1 MANNAKVMDSI
12 KSFLLKMKALD
23 ENIPEELAQDALEMT
38 EEVKDALC
46 EEEAKDEEPDKK
58 EEVKDEDPKEDKAE
72 DEAEVE
78 KKMEDAFVK
87 VLHKYG
93 LIKDSAMSALDE
105 LEEEEKAKDAD
116 EEDVT
121 VDPEKINDSAK
132 KLIREVKPVIAG
144 IKDAATRKM
153 LADSFAKAVKMNKSS
168 SQYGDMMQILGSNAK
183 NKAKDHKA
191 VEPVEDFGMEI
202 AKKYNPHYMKEA
214 N

>member
-1 MANNAKVMDSI
+1 MANSAKVMDSI
-12 KSFLLKMKALD
+12 KNFLLKMKALD
-23 ENIPEELAQDALEMT
+23 ENIPEELAQDALSMT

-46 EEEAKDEEPDKK
+46 EDEEVEDEEIEEKEVVKDEEEK
-58 EEVKDEDPKEDKAE
+58 KDEAE

-105 LEEEEKAKDAD
+105 LEKETEDAD

-132 KLIREVKPVIAG
+132 ALIREVKPVIAG
-144 IKDAATRKM
+144 IKDSATRKM
-153 LADSFAKAVKMNKSS
+153 LADSFAKAVKMNHTN
-168 SQYGDMMQILGSNAK
+168 SQYGDVMQILGSNAK
-183 NKAKDHKA
+183 DKAKDSKPA
-191 VEPVEDFGMEI
+191 SVDTEDFGMQI
-202 AKKYNPHYMKEA
+202 AKKYNPHYMKEG